1 MKLVR
6 TFKFL
11 AFACSFVILFNLIF
25 INKLFASD
33 FCNNEI
39 FEKIYKQK
47 IINND
52 TGKFE
57 YHEDR
62 NDIGIFYDFAYDT
75 KNKIIKIKRN
85 EKKFPIVRFSLFEKE
100 KIVAGKTI
108 IKSFNDIDLS
118 ELDDDQITELHKSS
132 GKVNLGLYNG
142 QNVSLISKPYKL
154 NDFKLSH
161 FDIKSIHNIDTSKG
175 ILELSFEANFT
186 NSRPDFLEILKNDII
201 VDTGKHEICSEF
213 KNKLPWPIV
222 SIEFDEFKY
231 DADVREGLKNKE
243 KLVTS
248 VFDLIALLDEN
259 NKIKEI
265 RTFRIEKGVAFFRQ
279 SFDFKS
285 FPFDTQKLI
294 ITIKAG
300 EGSYMYENQQNKKK
314 EGSVTFVT
322 PEIGPYLNLI
332 KFINPEQ
339 NKLKAWKIVEE
350 GITIKSR
357 EIFDDN
363 YYDRYE
369 KKIIKKSENVI
380 DIEIELKRNFQHY
393 LFKIIFPVFLIL
405 CVAWYVLW
413 IPTRKYETR
422 LNTSII
428 ALLALIAYNFVF
440 QDDIP
445 KLEYL
450 TDLDWYIL
458 LSYVFCCIPVFISIG
473 SSSLGTKNQKAI
485 IMINKRIRKWGVLAY
500 IVITLA
506 IFKMI

>member
-33 FCNNEI
+33 FCDNEI
-39 FEKIYKQK
+39 FHKIYKQK
-47 IINND
+47 KINND
-52 TGKFE
+52 IGKFE

-62 NDIGIFYDFAYDT
+62 NDIGIFYDFAYDS
-75 KNKIIKIKRN
+75 KDKIMKIKRN

-118 ELDDDQITELHKSS
+118 KLDDDQIRELHRSS
-132 GKVNLGLYNG
+132 GKVNLELYNG

-186 NSRPDFLEILKNDII
+186 NSRPDFLEILKNYII
-201 VDTGKHEICSEF
+201 EDTGRHEICSEF
-213 KNKLPWPIV
+213 KNKLPWPIE

-248 VFDLIALLDEN
+248 VFDLIYAN
-259 NKIKEI
+259 NEI

-279 SFDFKS
+279 SFNFRN

-300 EGSYMYENQQNKKK
+300 EGSYMYENQQNNKE

-332 KFINPEQ
+332 KFINPDQ

-350 GITIKSR
+350 GIAIKSR

-369 KKIIKKSENVI
+369 KKIIRKSENVI

-393 LFKIIFPVFLIL
+393 LLKIMLPVFLIL

-473 SSSLGTKNQKAI
+473 SSKLGTKNQKTI
-485 IMINKRIRKWGVLAY
+485 IKINKHIRRWGVLAY

-506 IFKMI
+506 IFKIA

>member
-1 MKLVR
+1 MQ
-6 TFKFL
+6 TFMPMMSTWTKQ
-11 AFACSFVILFNLIF
+11 
-25 INKLFASD
+25 
-33 FCNNEI
+33 NEV
-39 FEKIYKQK
+39 
-47 IINND
+47 
-52 TGKFE
+52 GKFE

-62 NDIGIFYDFAYDT
+62 NDIGIFYDFAYDP
-75 KNKIIKIKRN
+75 KDKIIKIKRN

-100 KIVAGKTI
+100 KIIAGKTI

-118 ELDDDQITELHKSS
+118 KQDDDQIRELHKSS
-132 GKVNLGLYNG
+132 GKVNLELYNG

-161 FDIKSIHNIDTSKG
+161 FDIKSIHEINTTKG

-186 NSRPDFLEILKNDII
+186 NSRPDFLEIFKNDRIL
-201 VDTGKHEICSEF
+201 DDGRHEICSEF

-248 VFDLIALLDEN
+248 VFDLIYAN
-259 NKIKEI
+259 NEI

-279 SFDFKS
+279 SFDFRS

-300 EGSYMYENQQNKKK
+300 EGSFMYENQQNIKE

-332 KFINPEQ
+332 KFINPDQ
-339 NKLKAWKIVEE
+339 NKLKAWKIVKE

-357 EIFDDN
+357 EIFDDS

-369 KKIIKKSENVI
+369 KKIIRKSENVI

-393 LFKIIFPVFLIL
+393 LLKIMFPVFLIL

-413 IPTRKYETR
+413 IPTHKYETR

-458 LSYVFCCIPVFISIG
+458 LSYVFCCIPVFISIA
-473 SSSLGTKNQKAI
+473 SSKLGTKNQKNI
-485 IMINKRIRKWGVLAY
+485 IIANKIIKKWGILIYFV
-500 IVITLA
+500 VTFA
-506 IFKMI
+506 IFKVL

>member
-6 TFKFL
+6 TSKFL
-11 AFACSFVILFNLIF
+11 AFACSFLILFNLIF

-39 FEKIYKQK
+39 FQKIYEQK
-47 IINND
+47 INNNNI
-52 TGKFE
+52 GKFE

-62 NDIGIFYDFAYDT
+62 NDIGIFYDFAYDS
-75 KNKIIKIKRN
+75 KAKIMEIKRN

-100 KIVAGKTI
+100 KIVSGKTI

-118 ELDDDQITELHKSS
+118 KLYDDQIIELHKSS
-132 GKVNLGLYNG
+132 GKVNLKLYNG
-142 QNVSLISKPYKL
+142 QNVLLISKPYKL

-161 FDIKSIHNIDTSKG
+161 FDIKSIHSIDTSKG

-186 NSRPDFLEILKNDII
+186 NSRPDFLEILKNYII
-201 VDTGKHEICSEF
+201 EDTGRHEICSEF

-222 SIEFDEFKY
+222 SIGFDEFKY

-248 VFDLIALLDEN
+248 VFDLIYDRKN
-259 NKIKEI
+259 NEI

-279 SFDFKS
+279 SFNFRN

-294 ITIKAG
+294 ITIKVG
-300 EGSYMYENQQNKKK
+300 EGSFMYENQQNRKV
-314 EGSVTFVT
+314 EGSVTLVT
-322 PEIGPYLNLI
+322 PEIGAYLNLI
-332 KFINPEQ
+332 KFIDPKQ
-339 NKLKAWKIVEE
+339 NKLKAWNIVEE
-350 GITIKSR
+350 GIAIKSR

-369 KKIIKKSENVI
+369 KKIIRKSENVI
-380 DIEIELKRNFQHY
+380 DIEIKLERYFQHY
-393 LFKIIFPVFLIL
+393 LLKIMLPVFLIL

-473 SSSLGTKNQKAI
+473 SSKLGTKNQKAI
-485 IMINKRIRKWGVLAY
+485 IKINKYIRKWGILAY
-500 IVITLA
+500 ILITLT
-506 IFKMI
+506 IFKFT